1 MQQTRSGGFT
11 LVETL
16 VAMFVLA
23 LGVVGAASTQAA
35 SARLRQ
41 QAALE
46 SEAVQLA
53 ASLGARMRVNAPLMA
68 LPDASNPY
76 LGFQY
81 DAAAGDPAPPPAQCI
96 GTADCDPGKMA
107 AFDLYEAARIVHAA
121 FPGGRIAVCRDAGGW
136 SASTQSFVWACSGGA
151 DAPVVIK
158 LGWRTP
164 GAPAQDAPIVTLVVA
179 G

>member
-1 MQQTRSGGFT
+1 LLRCRVKGFT
-11 LVETL
+11 LLEVL

-23 LGVVGAASTQAA
+23 LGVVGVAGTQVTA
-35 SARLRQ
+35 ARLRQ

-53 ASLGARMRVNAPLMA
+53 ASLGARMRVNGAQMA

-76 LGFQY
+76 LQFEY
-81 DAAAGDPAPPPAQCI
+81 DALDGEPVAPPVQCFGAVACDPAQL
-96 GTADCDPGKMA
+96 A
-107 AFDLYEAARIVHAA
+107 AFDLYEAARIVRGA
-121 FPGGRIAVCRDAGGW
+121 FPGGRIAVCRDGGGW
-136 SASTQSFVWACSGGA
+136 NAALQAFEWTCSGGA
-151 DAPVVIK
+151 GAPVVVK

-164 GAPAQDAPIVTLVVA
+164 GASAAAPFVVLVAA